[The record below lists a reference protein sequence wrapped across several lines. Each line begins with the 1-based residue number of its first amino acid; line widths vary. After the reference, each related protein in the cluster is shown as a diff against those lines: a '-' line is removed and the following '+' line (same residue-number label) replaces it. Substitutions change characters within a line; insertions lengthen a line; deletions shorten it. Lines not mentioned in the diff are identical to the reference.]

1 MNKLTEDQRD
11 YLKEKL
17 LFISSV
23 GVTIAVVL
31 YLTFTGE

>member
-1 MNKLTEDQRD
+1 MNE

-17 LFISSV
+17 LFVASV
-23 GVTIAVVL
+23 GITIAVVL